1 MVIISLLLCGYVTHR
16 MGVCLWA
23 GPQDDPDN
31 YSNFNG
37 VSTEWTIETRIFY
50 NSVPAFFQDPSSL
63 DIYSIGQDHYPP
75 SYESVIEY
83 EAPPPPYDCVVHE
96 CIVVLDKTTTT
107 SSSPGTETK
116 KYPVTVQLI
125 DERQVANYI

>member
-1 MVIISLLLCGYVTHR
+1 MGWVRNWLLNKWNFFSNNSSLLS
-16 MGVCLWA
+16 
-23 GPQDDPDN
+23 P
-31 YSNFNG
+31 
-37 VSTEWTIETRIFY
+37 
-50 NSVPAFFQDPSSL
+50 FQDPSSL

-83 EAPPPPYDCVVHE
+83 DDLSSPPPPYDHVVHE
-96 CIVVLDKTTTT
+96 CIVVLDKTTTASS

-125 DERQVANYI
+125 DERQIANYI